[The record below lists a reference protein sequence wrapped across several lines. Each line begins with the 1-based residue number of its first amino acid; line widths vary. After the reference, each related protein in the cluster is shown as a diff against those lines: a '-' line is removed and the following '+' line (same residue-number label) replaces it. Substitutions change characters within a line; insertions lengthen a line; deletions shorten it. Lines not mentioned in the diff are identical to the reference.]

1 MIMDKKVLKRLAKEP
16 KYIPGIYNY
25 CDRWCERCPLS
36 SRCLNHTLVEEK
48 FGDLEEKDGL
58 NEVFWQRFAEVL
70 QDTFALLREMAE
82 EAGIDLDRIES
93 DPKGESEDPFGANS
107 LGHLLVHASEKYA
120 QTVDA
125 WFQTNEAL
133 FHEKEEEWN
142 RIRLVSSKEDPAGE
156 AIGINDAIEVIRWY
170 QYQICVKLKRAM
182 ESGPGEEDPEPSDFP
197 KDADGSAKVALIG
210 IDRSISAW
218 KIFLSS
224 FGEQKRQIVNLIA
237 SLENI
242 KSRVEKQFPQ
252 ARAFVRPGFDEVV
265 DRS

>member
-1 MIMDKKVLKRLAKEP
+1 
-16 KYIPGIYNY
+16 
-25 CDRWCERCPLS
+25 
-36 SRCLNHTLVEEK
+36 VEEK

-58 NEVFWQRFAEVL
+58 NEVFWQRFAEVI

-82 EAGIDLDRIES
+82 EAGIDLDQIDS
-93 DPKGESEDPFGANS
+93 DAKRENEDPFGVNS
-107 LGHLLVHASEKYA
+107 LGHLLAHASEKYA
-120 QTVDA
+120 QTVEA

-156 AIGINDAIEVIRWY
+156 AIGINDATEVIRWY
-170 QYQICVKLKRAM
+170 QYQICVKLKRAI
-182 ESGPGEEDPEPSDFP
+182 ESGPGEEESEPSDFP
-197 KDADGSAKVALIG
+197 KDTDGSAKVALIG

-242 KSRVEKQFPQ
+242 KNRVEKQFPQ
-252 ARAFVRPGFDEVV
+252 ARAFVRPGFDEIV
-265 DRS
+265 DRG